1 MNIYTSY
8 FGKIKNFPKNF
19 VTVAICG
26 GIPDFYTG
34 LWYRKV
40 APKWNFFCE
49 WKKNHDNNFYIEHF
63 NNEVLS
69 KITPQDFINDIK
81 KLTNNAENVILLC
94 YEKPNEFCHRHLV
107 ANWINNANMGINIEE
122 WNLQKDKKQD

>member
-8 FGKIKNFPKNF
+8 FDKIKDFPKDF

-26 GIPDFYTG
+26 GIPDTYTG

-40 APKWNFFCE
+40 APRWKFFCE
-49 WKKNHDNNFYIEHF
+49 WKENHDNNFYIEHF

-69 KITPQDFINDIK
+69 KRTPQDFINDIK
-81 KLTNNAENVILLC
+81 ELTNNAENIVLLC

-107 ANWINNANMGINIEE
+107 ANWVNNENIGINIKE
-122 WNLQKDKKQD
+122 WTTNE